1 MKKILAALS
10 IVLAACGSSSSE
22 ASSASGASSS
32 SEASGTA
39 SSGSTGGGS
48 TTTSSGTTSSSSAA
62 SASSTGAG
70 GGSGGAHPIGQVT
83 DVQPSSECPGCQ
95 QLTVQCPG
103 IEDNTAILKVSEPGV
118 PAQGTIFAHNG
129 GGGTDF
135 YSHPNLDTYVA
146 AGFRIA
152 LVRWMSD
159 WEQTK
164 TAGILDGAC
173 RPATVMKWVF
183 DNVHQGGT
191 SAAFCGIGQSG
202 GSGVLAYMLAHYGMD
217 QILDYAAL
225 SAGPPFGRIDYG
237 CAPETY
243 SGSLPE
249 LCSGDGSVSLAL
261 PPDKLDPWENTT
273 TCGTGMP
280 SSSDLAKWAADS
292 VVSPTA
298 SYAYPKTLVSFF
310 DCMANPN
317 GTTGGAYFYSQQIT
331 SQHDVTCYTACTGEE
346 LGSQGWS
353 EYGAAVLDQCVPR
366 HQ

>member
-1 MKKILAALS
+1 MKKAPTALALVT
-10 IVLAACGSSSSE
+10 VLAACGSPSSE
-22 ASSASGASSS
+22 TSSASEASSS
-32 SEASGTA
+32 SEASGTD

-48 TTTSSGTTSSSSAA
+48 TTGMTSSSSAA
-62 SASSTGAG
+62 SGGSTGAG
-70 GGSGGAHPIGQVT
+70 GGSGAHPIGQVT
-83 DVQPSSECPGCQ
+83 DVEPSSECPGCR
-95 QLTVQCPG
+95 QLTVHDCPG
-103 IEDNTAILKVSEPGV
+103 IEDLTAILKVMEPSG
-118 PAQGTIFAHNG
+118 PAKGTIFAHNG
-129 GGGTDF
+129 GGGTNF
-135 YSHPNLDTYVA
+135 YGHPNLDTYVA

-152 LVRWMSD
+152 LVRWLSD
-159 WEQTK
+159 WEQTQ

-173 RPATVMKWVF
+173 RPATVMQWVF

-202 GSGVLAYMLAHYGMD
+202 GSGVLAYALAHYGMD

-243 SGSLPE
+243 SGSLPS
-249 LCSGDGSVSLAL
+249 LCSGGSSISLAL
-261 PPDKLDPWENTT
+261 PPTNLDPWENTT

-280 SSSDLAKWAADS
+280 SSADLAKWAADS

-298 SYAYPKTLVSFF
+298 NYAYPKTLVSFF

-331 SQHDVTCYTACTGEE
+331 SQRDVTCYTACTGEE

-353 EYGAAVLDQCVPR
+353 DYGAAVLDQCVPR